1 METATDVI
9 FLGFKSTADG
19 DCSHEI
25 KRCLLLGRKA
35 VTNLDSVLK
44 SRDISL
50 VTKVPIVKAMIFPV
64 VMYRCELC
72 HKEGWVPKNWY
83 FQTVVL
89 ERTLEVHFDYKKI
102 KPVNPKENQPWILIG
117 RTNAEAEA
125 LIFWLSDAKSW
136 QLIGKDPDAGKGRRQ
151 KGEEGSRGWDS
162 WVASLI
168 QWTWT
173 WANSRRW
180 WGTDRP
186 GVQ

>member
-1 METATDVI
+1 MLTSWKEGCDKPRQHIKKQRHLFADKSPYSQSY
-9 FLGFKSTADG
+9 GFSS
-19 DCSHEI
+19 SHVWMWEPDHKKGWTLKNWCFQI
-25 KRCLLLGRKA
+25 VMLEKTLQSP
-35 VTNLDSVLK
+35 LDSK
-44 SRDISL
+44 
-50 VTKVPIVKAMIFPV
+50 
-64 VMYRCELC
+64 EL
-72 HKEGWVPKNWY
+72 
-83 FQTVVL
+83 
-89 ERTLEVHFDYKKI
+89 